1 VKINMKLSKKTILA
15 IFALIIIS
23 VVLIFYFIQKNGSSE
38 KIGQEKFK
46 VKKGNVTHF
55 TEQTGIIKAQVGAI
69 VKVGT
74 RATGTLTHLGYQVG
88 DYVKKGELIARIDD
102 REILA
107 NIRNNK
113 AIVEEQKRDLD
124 SKNAQYAYSKLN
136 YERELRLLEK
146 EFTTRDSVDR
156 AKKELDMAIAQ
167 VELGKAKVKEASE
180 KLTALEVSHSYTKIY
195 APISGYVS
203 TVSTQ
208 EGETVV
214 SGLSAAILITIIDPG
229 KLEMWIYVD
238 ETDIGRTKTGVDVEY
253 WVDAYHDKRFK
264 GKISMIYPQ
273 PEIKDN
279 IVYYLAIVK
288 IDPNDTV
295 LITGVNAGALAD
307 LTAQINLSD
316 GTILYDT
323 VIINVTSTMEYAR
336 LIDLSFGNGV
346 LSPAFNPDILLYT
359 VSGNKQ
365 EKLTTDANTGTTI
378 SIIPLPTLSNGTS
391 FPARKFQAGLPNG
404 MVAMVPDLNHKLS
417 CIPVLIVGQQV
428 MINTS
433 NLTVTGMVQAEA

>member
-1 VKINMKLSKKTILA
+1 MPLHSLKKYPTGVKINMKLSKKNVLSI
-15 IFALIIIS
+15 IALTVIAA
-23 VVLIFYFIQKNGSSE
+23 VLIFYFVQKNGSSE
-38 KIGQEKFK
+38 KTGQETFK
-46 VKKGNVTHF
+46 VKKGSVTHF

-107 NIRNNK
+107 NIRNNQ
-113 AIVEEQKRDLD
+113 AIVEEQKRELE

-146 EFTTRDSVDR
+146 EFTTRDSVDK
-156 AKKELDMAIAQ
+156 AKKELDMALAQ

-180 KLTALEVSHSYTKIY
+180 KLKALEVSHSYTKIH

-238 ETDIGRTKTGVDVEY
+238 ETDIGKIKEGMKVVYTVDTYPKRKFEGKISRIYLEPETKEGIVYYTAVITMTSEDALLLKTDMTTHVRIIREVKENVLSVKNGAVKWDGAESVVYKITGDKKNPAERISVKTGVKDENNTEITEGLSEGDEVALKIILPE
-253 WVDAYHDKRFK
+253 KRQ
-264 GKISMIYPQ
+264 G
-273 PEIKDN
+273 
-279 IVYYLAIVK
+279 
-288 IDPNDTV
+288 
-295 LITGVNAGALAD
+295 
-307 LTAQINLSD
+307 
-316 GTILYDT
+316 
-323 VIINVTSTMEYAR
+323 
-336 LIDLSFGNGV
+336 
-346 LSPAFNPDILLYT
+346 FN
-359 VSGNKQ
+359 
-365 EKLTTDANTGTTI
+365 
-378 SIIPLPTLSNGTS
+378 
-391 FPARKFQAGLPNG
+391 
-404 MVAMVPDLNHKLS
+404 
-417 CIPVLIVGQQV
+417 
-428 MINTS
+428 
-433 NLTVTGMVQAEA
+433 